1 MFRLYEQARNFN
13 ELQTLDSQILQ
24 LTSLMQE
31 DKDAILEMN
40 KRILT
45 DL

>member
-13 ELQTLDSQILQ
+13 ELQALDSQILQ